1 MPWPIFSISSISDLE
16 SFRKAIFYY
25 QKIRRKILRRLHYEL
40 TARPYAPPSF
50 VGEQRNV
57 QNLCNNRIWDFFIS
71 QHYLRFIIVIAVIV
85 IAVIVILAEI
95 TVRDRDLKTSS
106 LRDRDRDRD

>member
-50 VGEQRNV
+50 VGEQKNV
-57 QNLCNNRIWDFFIS
+57 QNLCNNRIFILYPPS
-71 QHYLRFIIVIAVIV
+71 GFIIFFVKSSTWTIAFFGYKYHMNNYVV
-85 IAVIVILAEI
+85 F
-95 TVRDRDLKTSS
+95 KFNSMFYFFC
-106 LRDRDRDRD
+106 

>member
-40 TARPYAPPSF
+40 TARSYAPPSF

-85 IAVIVILAEI
+85 ILAEI